1 MRESFFEQGEIVNK
15 KVEAIN
21 RELSDSG
28 ISHPSERRKALDLEM
43 PLDGAEEKFKSQEHK
58 EKGFEFKDFEKI
70 FAHIEGSNRN
80 PDAKRLQEFA
90 STEDAIARL
99 DILRTMSPSD
109 AAQAIKDFGFT
120 KSGYKYIAD
129 RLDFYQ
135 KLIQG
140 QAVKRYK
147 AQKWN
152 SQKGEYEEVIK
163 EYPIDPASTT
173 PEDIRLGL
181 LRDSMFAAMIGTP
194 EMAIFKISSRQC
206 KDRKIPTTHFPFVR
220 GSRSCISESNSGWAY
235 PFLRKTYEK
244 ARASVERR
252 TKGQGREMDD
262 QQIEHSAVMLASR
275 WLTESMNYNRSDRA
289 PESQYVSGNDEAIAW
304 ARLGEGV
311 KKQLRGMRQKI
322 RSVDLHNIERFIGK
336 SGIDKYDPERKRLF
350 GQLKFLKEGYDQ
362 DKKQEFTTKEN
373 QFAVQ
378 KQERWQEQE
387 IERLTT
393 KLEKQKREIAAAN
406 LPEDEAL
413 LQLESI
419 GAKYNDRIAEIRRE
433 VEDKIAYYQ
442 NRIPEQLITD
452 LEERQKLVEERHEKR
467 KSLAQK
473 ALDLH
478 FHYNHQ
484 DGGKSHR
491 RKLQKAESDLYSAT
505 QNVERVKQSE
515 FSDWPEIL
523 DTSIDM
529 QEAIEAYRRRSQAKL
544 ENEYQE
550 RKSRILS
557 RKDQIAHN
565 FDQGDVNADPEQVIE
580 DSLLRLKQWY
590 DENKATEHTRLETFF
605 ARGDEYSKAILDVKK
620 KEQAVENLKEGKEKA
635 YAGVV
640 DWINYAPL
648 GTIKRAHN
656 MLRKGVGDQTVM
668 EISIADIVM
677 GKNGVNRESLQSI
690 NAFFAELKTLEGVQK
705 DKEKA
710 LEALNDRDWNDPERQ
725 KAQTE
730 YDGANQKYN
739 EKQQQIESLIRTGN
753 IISGRGHALPLEEL
767 IEIAKKNTHGLHE
780 ALGVFKLEEVKQML
794 DVDANLCTATLVK
807 ESTSKLGYQLSF
819 EEISEIARHNCN
831 GLADALAIW
840 SLEDVKKMLNT
851 DVYLASAIHIT
862 RRIKE
867 ALAELGQNAN
877 HLSPEVL
884 RKMITLP
891 NPEELIIETIKAGF
905 TPEEITRFPFLI
917 SPLVTRK

>member
-1 MRESFFEQGEIVNK
+1 MRERFFEQGERVNK
-15 KVEAIN
+15 KVDAIN

-28 ISHPSERRKALDLEM
+28 ISHPSEWRKALDLDT
-43 PLDGAEEKFKSQEHK
+43 PLDEAEEKFKSQEHK
-58 EKGFEFKDFEKI
+58 EKGFELKDFARI
-70 FAHIEGSNRN
+70 FEHIEGGNRIS
-80 PDAKRLQEFA
+80 DVKRIQEFA
-90 STEDAIARL
+90 STEDAINRL

-120 KSGYKYIAD
+120 ESGYKYIAD
-129 RLDFYQ
+129 RLGFYQ

-147 AQKWN
+147 TQEWN

-163 EYPIDPASTT
+163 EDPIDPASTT
-173 PEDIRLGL
+173 PENIRLGL

-206 KDRKIPTTHFPFVR
+206 KERKIPTTHFPLVKGYHSGIF
-220 GSRSCISESNSGWAY
+220 ESNSGWAY

-244 ARASVERR
+244 ARASVEGRM
-252 TKGQGREMDD
+252 KGQQREMDD

-275 WLTESMNYNRSDRA
+275 WLTESMNYNPSGRG
-289 PESQYVSGNDEAIAW
+289 PESPYVSGNDEAIAW

-322 RSVDLHNIERFIGK
+322 QSVDLHNIERFIGK

-419 GAKYNDRIAEIRRE
+419 EAKYTDRVAEIRRE

-442 NRIPEQLITD
+442 NRTSEQLIAD
-452 LEERQKLVEERHEKR
+452 LEERQKLVEGRHEKR

-478 FHYNHQ
+478 FHFNHL
-484 DGGKSHR
+484 GG
-491 RKLQKAESDLYSAT
+491 
-505 QNVERVKQSE
+505 
-515 FSDWPEIL
+515 
-523 DTSIDM
+523 
-529 QEAIEAYRRRSQAKL
+529 RRRRRGRGSD
-544 ENEYQE
+544 EEPQE
-550 RKSRILS
+550 K
-557 RKDQIAHN
+557 
-565 FDQGDVNADPEQVIE
+565 P
-580 DSLLRLKQWY
+580 
-590 DENKATEHTRLETFF
+590 
-605 ARGDEYSKAILDVKK
+605 
-620 KEQAVENLKEGKEKA
+620 

-648 GTIKRAHN
+648 GTIKRAHG
-656 MLRKGVGDQTVM
+656 MLRKGISDQAVM
-668 EISIADIVM
+668 EISSADIVM

-690 NAFFAELKTLEGVQK
+690 NAFFSELKTLEGVQK

-710 LEALNDRDWNDPERQ
+710 LEALDDRDWNDPERQ
-725 KAQTE
+725 KAQSE
-730 YDGANQKYN
+730 YYEANQKYY
-739 EKQQQIESLIRTGN
+739 EKQQQIQNLIRTGN

-767 IEIAKKNTHGLHE
+767 IEIAKKNTYGLHE

-794 DVDANLCTATLVK
+794 DVNANLHTATLVK

-819 EEISEIARHNCN
+819 EEISEMARHNCD

-851 DVYLASAIHIT
+851 DVYLTNAIHIN

-877 HLSPEVL
+877 DLSPEVL

-891 NPEELIIETIKAGF
+891 NPEELIVETIKAGF